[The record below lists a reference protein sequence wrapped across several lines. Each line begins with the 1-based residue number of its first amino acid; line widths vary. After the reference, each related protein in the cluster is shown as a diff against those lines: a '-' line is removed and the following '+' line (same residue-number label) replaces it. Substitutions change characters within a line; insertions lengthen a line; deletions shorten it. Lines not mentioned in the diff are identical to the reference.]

1 MGGAVTVKVY
11 KKDGYPAKRVKV
23 KGYYG
28 GGLLG
33 EYPTQ
38 EVKTD
43 NDGRCILSWDGD
55 YKRLVSILIAG
66 ERHNAKYQAGETFT
80 FTTNR
85 A

>member
-28 GGLLG
+28 GMFG

-38 EVKTD
+38 EEKTD
-43 NDGRCILSWDGD
+43 SDGRCVLSWDGD
-55 YKRLVSILIAG
+55 MKKLKAILVAG
-66 ERHNAKYQAGETFT
+66 ERHKGEFKPGDTYT
-80 FTTNR
+80 FTTTR